1 MNFEEKIEA
10 LKAGG
15 LDKLHV
21 ICDFD
26 RTMTTFAK
34 GGSSFSPVRRLGFMP
49 EEYGEQA
56 LALFANYHPMELD
69 NKIPHEEKEQLMHE
83 WWEAQLLLMMN
94 HGLKK
99 QHLEQV
105 NGSNIVKLR
114 EGIIEFMN
122 DLAARG
128 IPLLVLS
135 AGFGDVIE
143 IVLKEAGV
151 YTDNVHVVS
160 NFLEYDED
168 GKAVAYRAP
177 IVHGM
182 NKCEQELGPYEKD
195 VVDRPNVIL
204 VGDMVGD
211 GNMADGLVHDTVLK
225 IAFHNGDDEGQAKDL
240 EEVFDHVIK
249 DDESWEGVNEV
260 WRRLTEE

>member
-1 MNFEEKIEA
+1 MILEEKIEA
-10 LKAGG
+10 LRAAG
-15 LDKLHV
+15 LEKLHV

-26 RTMTTFAK
+26 RTMTIFAK

-56 LALFANYHPMELD
+56 LALFAHYHPMELD
-69 NKIPHEEKEQLMHE
+69 NKIPHDEKVQLMHE

-99 QHLEQV
+99 QHLQQV
-105 NGSNIVKLR
+105 NGSNMIKLR
-114 EGIIEFMN
+114 EGIVEFMN
-122 DLAARG
+122 DLAERE

-160 NFLEYDED
+160 NFLEYDEE
-168 GKAVAYRAP
+168 GKAIAYDPP

-182 NKCEQELGPYEKD
+182 NKCEQDLGPYKQD
-195 VVDRPNVIL
+195 VIDRPNVLL

-211 GNMADGLVHDTVLK
+211 ANMADGLPHDTVLK
-225 IAFHNGDDEGQAKDL
+225 IAFHNGDDESQAKDL
-240 EEVFDHVIK
+240 EEVFDHVIRN
-249 DDESWEGVNEV
+249 EVSWVGVNEI
-260 WRRLTEE
+260 WRGLTE